1 MFPGWRSSKRGGL
14 RIGDVSQ
21 WLPDDYRARELGRG
35 PKRLELAREP
45 KQGASIGGSELH
57 AIDDQGKAQR
67 ALKAAFA
74 DPVRAAGL
82 PFDHIE
88 RMQQSINRS
97 NPQSGD

>member
-1 MFPGWRSSKRGGL
+1 MLSGWRSSERAGL
-14 RIGDVSQ
+14 RNGEVFR
-21 WLPDDYRARELGRG
+21 WLPDDYRASELGRG
-35 PKRLELAREP
+35 AKRLELAREP
-45 KQGASIGGSELH
+45 IQGASIGGSELH

-82 PFDHIE
+82 PFDHTE

-97 NPQSGD
+97 NSQSGD